1 MSFRKISAAILAV
14 IMCFSVH
21 LSCAFA
27 DEGVEGETVAVIG
40 DRAFSSLQD
49 AFDALSEMPTRRG
62 ADAGSENECIVLKKD
77 SVQNFQMVLK
87 NCSGTLDLNGYGI
100 YNTVPIYD
108 EDQGILSLISVQD
121 YAKLNIIDSNSSGH
135 NNGGIFALSGDCY
148 AVDVR
153 DGGILN
159 INGGRFVGNQMAVY
173 ADGEGS
179 GAFLYGGDY
188 SIQQTANSGEYDY
201 RLTLYAEDYA
211 QLNACGGRYFRFN
224 PADRSMHDYFLG
236 DKCAVKREGSWYRV
250 YQPRPNLD
258 NLDASGVC
266 LDCGFVPVENV
277 NYTPPV
283 GEIIGVAFED
293 IGYNWHYHAYVGD
306 GNTNYQEDIHWDYEA
321 AIDYSKVRVDYP
333 ITVDNQTGRDLMS
346 GTLRDDEALLVTL
359 TTGSGSYTVK
369 KPPHPES
376 ESNDTINQIKTLM
389 WEGLLT
395 IESDNGYPAASE
407 GTLRIEITDEATLV
421 LPSGTLTVGESAFE
435 GDTSIAAAVIP
446 SGCQSIGKWAFR
458 NCTNLESIHI
468 PADCAIGEGAFD
480 GCGSVNV
487 HSAAD
492 SPAAEYCRTHT
503 NCTLIAQ

>member
-1 MSFRKISAAILAV
+1 
-14 IMCFSVH
+14 
-21 LSCAFA
+21 
-27 DEGVEGETVAVIG
+27 
-40 DRAFSSLQD
+40 
-49 AFDALSEMPTRRG
+49 
-62 ADAGSENECIVLKKD
+62 
-77 SVQNFQMVLK
+77 
-87 NCSGTLDLNGYGI
+87 
-100 YNTVPIYD
+100 
-108 EDQGILSLISVQD
+108 
-121 YAKLNIIDSNSSGH
+121 
-135 NNGGIFALSGDCY
+135 
-148 AVDVR
+148 
-153 DGGILN
+153 
-159 INGGRFVGNQMAVY
+159 
-173 ADGEGS
+173 
-179 GAFLYGGDY
+179 
-188 SIQQTANSGEYDY
+188 
-201 RLTLYAEDYA
+201 
-211 QLNACGGRYFRFN
+211 
-224 PADRSMHDYFLG
+224 MHDYFLG
-236 DKCAVKREGSWYRV
+236 DKCEVKREDTWYRV
-250 YQPRPNLD
+250 YQPRPHLD

-306 GNTNYQEDIHWDYEA
+306 GNTNYQEDIHWDYEG

-468 PADCAIGEGAFD
+468 PADCAIEEGAFD

-487 HSAAD
+487 YSTAD

-503 NCTLIAQ
+503 DCTLIAQ

>member
-21 LSCAFA
+21 LGCAFA
-27 DEGVEGETVAVIG
+27 DEGIEGETVAVIG

-49 AFDALSEMPTRRG
+49 AFDALSGMPARRG
-62 ADAGSENECIVLKKD
+62 ADADSENECIVLKED
-77 SVQNFQMVLK
+77 SVQNSQMVLK
-87 NCSGTLDLNGYGI
+87 NCSGTLDLNGYRI

-135 NNGGIFALSGDCY
+135 NNGGIFALPVDCY

-153 DGGILN
+153 NGGILK
-159 INGGRFVGNQMAVY
+159 IYGGQFVGNQMAVY

-188 SIQQTANSGEYDY
+188 SIRQTANSGEYDY
-201 RLTLYAEDYA
+201 RLTLYAKDYA
-211 QLNACGGRYFRFN
+211 QLNAYGGRYFRFN
-224 PADRSMHDYFLG
+224 PADSFMHDYFLG
-236 DKCAVKREGSWYRV
+236 DKCAVKREGTWYRV
-250 YQPRPNLD
+250 YQPRPHLD

-266 LDCGFVPVENV
+266 LDCGFVPGENV

-306 GNTNYQEDIHWDYEA
+306 GNTNYQEDIHWDYEG

-333 ITVDNQTGRDLMS
+333 ITVNNQTGRDLMS

-376 ESNDTINQIKTLM
+376 ESNDTINQVKTLM

-395 IESDNGYPAASE
+395 IESDNGYPAATD
-407 GTLRIEITDEATLV
+407 GTLRIEIADEATLV

-468 PADCAIGEGAFD
+468 PADCAIEEGAFD

-487 HSAAD
+487 YSTAD

-503 NCTLIAQ
+503 DCTLIAQ

>member
-27 DEGVEGETVAVIG
+27 DEGIEGETVAVIG

-49 AFDALSEMPTRRG
+49 AFDALSGMPARRG
-62 ADAGSENECIVLKKD
+62 ADADSENECIVLKED
-77 SVQNFQMVLK
+77 SVQNSQMVLK

-135 NNGGIFALSGDCY
+135 NNGGIFALPVDCY

-153 DGGILN
+153 NGGILK
-159 INGGRFVGNQMAVY
+159 IYGGQFVGNQMAVY

-201 RLTLYAEDYA
+201 RLTLYAKDYA
-211 QLNACGGRYFRFN
+211 QLNAYGGRYFRFN
-224 PADRSMHDYFLG
+224 PADSSMHDYFLG
-236 DKCAVKREGSWYRV
+236 DKCAVKREDTWYRV
-250 YQPRPNLD
+250 YQPRPHLD

-266 LDCGFVPVENV
+266 LDCGFVPGENV

-306 GNTNYQEDIHWDYEA
+306 GNTNYQEDIHWDYEG

-333 ITVDNQTGRDLMS
+333 ITVNNQTGRDLMS
-346 GTLRDDEALLVTL
+346 GTLRDDGHAHHGQRQL
-359 TTGSGSYTVK
+359 YRQK
-369 KPPHPES
+369 
-376 ESNDTINQIKTLM
+376 
-389 WEGLLT
+389 
-395 IESDNGYPAASE
+395 AASP
-407 GTLRIEITDEATLV
+407 RKRK
-421 LPSGTLTVGESAFE
+421 
-435 GDTSIAAAVIP
+435 
-446 SGCQSIGKWAFR
+446 Q
-458 NCTNLESIHI
+458 
-468 PADCAIGEGAFD
+468 
-480 GCGSVNV
+480 
-487 HSAAD
+487 
-492 SPAAEYCRTHT
+492 
-503 NCTLIAQ
+503 